1 MEIQI
6 SQDIRKFKTKDIGNF
21 SFKEAGFIAAGL
33 AIGFLVYRLTGSLE
47 SAIPFACIILV
58 MGFFKPYGMSVVQF
72 LRTVV
77 KEKLT
82 TQCYI
87 NETDFEYDCAEF
99 KELYGEEI
107 GSYYTNV
114 IPAGS
119 NVNQTNAPAKI
130 NKQDRQR
137 IIP

>member
-21 SFKEAGFIAAGL
+21 SFKEAGFLAAGM
-33 AIGFLVYRLTGSLE
+33 AVGFLIYRLTGGFEL
-47 SAIPFACIILV
+47 AIPPAAIILII
-58 MGFFKPYGMSVVQF
+58 GFFKPYGMSVIQF

-87 NETDFEYDCAEF
+87 NETDFEYNCDEF
-99 KELYGEEI
+99 KELYGDDI
-107 GSYYTNV
+107 GSRYAHV
-114 IPAGS
+114 IFAS
-119 NVNQTNAPAKI
+119 LNVNQTNKPVKI